1 MGPGEGNQKGGRDRP
16 GDTAPF
22 SPVSHPLLRD
32 LSPIALMMASVSEAI
47 SGVSGHISLSSLQEH
62 GS

>member
-16 GDTAPF
+16 GNPAPL

-32 LSPIALMMASVSEAI
+32 LSPTALMKASVTEAI
-47 SGVSGHISLSSLQEH
+47 TGFSGHISLSSRQEH